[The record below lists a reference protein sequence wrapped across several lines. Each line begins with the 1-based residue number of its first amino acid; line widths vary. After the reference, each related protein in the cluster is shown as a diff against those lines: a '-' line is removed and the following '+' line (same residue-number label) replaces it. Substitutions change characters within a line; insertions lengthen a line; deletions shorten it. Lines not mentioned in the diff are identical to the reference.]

1 LPLSDERDFAMRCM
15 SYLPSFVKKITSS
28 STDDYTLKSRL
39 KVYLALLGLF
49 IIAVSS
55 FYTYY
60 VVQKLKIEE
69 RKKIEQYRNAQELFI
84 NTPSWDN
91 LPPTI
96 QSFITNIQEDNS
108 TIPVILTDDH
118 FNVKDARNFFDL
130 DTLANAADSLNA
142 QNKLNALIAR
152 GATPIII
159 HQADNMIYDRI
170 YYDDSKMLTL
180 LKYYPL
186 LQFVLIA
193 LFVGFGY
200 LSFSSTRRSEQN
212 RVWVGM
218 AKETA
223 HQLGTPITAISGWI
237 QHLRSSETLTPENHE
252 VVDELDNDVARLT
265 LIADRFSKIGSDPEL
280 VVENIYHS
288 VERVRIYMQR
298 RASRRVV
305 FNFPTA
311 KDKNPDFNVRINLQ
325 LFDWVLENL
334 IRNALDAMETGEGTI
349 GAHVYS
355 ETNFICIDLSDTG
368 KGIPRDKWQMV
379 FKPGYTTKKRGWGL
393 GLSLAKRIIES
404 YHSGKI
410 FVSKSVI
417 NKGTIFTI
425 KLPSITSST
434 TSKV

>member
-1 LPLSDERDFAMRCM
+1 MSLLNGGDFAQRCM
-15 SYLPSFVKKITSS
+15 SYLPNFLKRITTT
-28 STDDYTLKSRL
+28 TDDVYTLKSRL

-69 RKKIEQYRNAQELFI
+69 RKKIEQYRVAQELYI
-84 NTPSWDN
+84 NTPSWEA
-91 LPPTI
+91 LPLNI
-96 QSFITNIQEDNS
+96 QLFITDIQKDNS
-108 TIPVILTDDH
+108 TIPVILTDDR
-118 FNVKDARNFFDL
+118 FNVIDARNFFDL
-130 DTLANAADSLNA
+130 DTIANERDSLLA
-142 QNKLNALIAR
+142 QKKLNGLIAK
-152 GATPIII
+152 GATPIVI
-159 HQADNMIYDRI
+159 HQSDNMIFNRI
-170 YYDDSKMLTL
+170 YYDDSKLLTL
-180 LKYYPL
+180 LKFYPL

-223 HQLGTPITAISGWI
+223 HQLGTPIAAISGWI
-237 QHLRSSETLTPENHE
+237 QHLRSSETLTPENHD

-280 VVENIYHS
+280 VVENIYDS

-298 RASRRVV
+298 RASRRIV
-305 FNFPTA
+305 FNFPSLET
-311 KDKNPDFNVRINLQ
+311 KNPAFNVRVNAQ

-349 GAHVYS
+349 GAHIYS
-355 ETNFICIDLSDTG
+355 ESNFVCIDLSDTG
-368 KGIPRDKWQMV
+368 KGIPRDKWQLV
-379 FKPGYTTKKRGWGL
+379 FKPGFTTKKRGWGL

-404 YHSGKI
+404 YHNGKI

-425 KLPSITSST
+425 KLPTVT
-434 TSKV
+434 

>member
-1 LPLSDERDFAMRCM
+1 M
-15 SYLPSFVKKITSS
+15 SYLPSFVKKITTSS
-28 STDDYTLKSRL
+28 ADDYTLKSRL

-96 QSFITNIQEDNS
+96 QTFITNIQEDNT

-118 FNVKDARNFFDL
+118 FNVKDAKNFFDL
-130 DTLANAADSLNA
+130 DTLANAADSINA

-170 YYDDSKMLTL
+170 YYGDSKMLTL

-223 HQLGTPITAISGWI
+223 HQLGTPIAAISGWI
-237 QHLRSSETLTPENHE
+237 QHLRSSEALTPENHE

-280 VVENIYHS
+280 VVENIYDS
-288 VERVRIYMQR
+288 VERARIYMQR
-298 RASRRVV
+298 RASRRVI

-311 KDKNPDFNVRINLQ
+311 VVRNPDFNVRINVQ

-334 IRNALDAMETGEGTI
+334 IRNALDAMETGDGTI
-349 GAHVYS
+349 GAHVYA
-355 ETNFICIDLSDTG
+355 ETHFICIDLSDTG

-379 FKPGYTTKKRGWGL
+379 FKPGFTTKKRGWGL

-425 KLPSITSST
+425 KLPSIIGATK
-434 TSKV
+434 SKI

>member
-1 LPLSDERDFAMRCM
+1 M
-15 SYLPSFVKKITSS
+15 SYLPNFLKRITTT
-28 STDDYTLKSRL
+28 TDDVYTLKSRL

-69 RKKIEQYRNAQELFI
+69 RKKIEQYRVAQELYI
-84 NTPSWDN
+84 NTPSWEA
-91 LPPTI
+91 LPLNI
-96 QSFITNIQEDNS
+96 QLFITDIQKDNS
-108 TIPVILTDDH
+108 TIPVILTDDR
-118 FNVKDARNFFDL
+118 FNVIDARNFFDL
-130 DTLANAADSLNA
+130 DTIANERDSLLA
-142 QNKLNALIAR
+142 QKKLNGLIAK
-152 GATPIII
+152 GATPIVI
-159 HQADNMIYDRI
+159 HQSDNMIFNRI
-170 YYDDSKMLTL
+170 YYDDSKLLTL
-180 LKYYPL
+180 LKFYPL

-223 HQLGTPITAISGWI
+223 HQLGTPIAAISGWI
-237 QHLRSSETLTPENHE
+237 QHLRSSETLTPENHD

-280 VVENIYHS
+280 VVENIYDS

-298 RASRRVV
+298 RASRRIV
-305 FNFPTA
+305 FNFPSLET
-311 KDKNPDFNVRINLQ
+311 KNPAFNVRVNAQ

-349 GAHVYS
+349 GAHIYS
-355 ETNFICIDLSDTG
+355 ESNFVCIDLSDTG
-368 KGIPRDKWQMV
+368 KGIPRDKWQLV
-379 FKPGYTTKKRGWGL
+379 FKPGFTTKKRGWGL

-404 YHSGKI
+404 YHNGKI

-425 KLPSITSST
+425 KLPTVT
-434 TSKV
+434 

>member
-1 LPLSDERDFAMRCM
+1 M
-15 SYLPSFVKKITSS
+15 SYLPSFVKKITASS
-28 STDDYTLKSRL
+28 NDDYTLKSRL

-69 RKKIEQYRNAQELFI
+69 REKIELYRSAQELFI
-84 NTPSWDN
+84 NTPYWDN
-91 LPPTI
+91 LPSTI
-96 QSFITNIQEDNS
+96 QTFITNIQENNT

-118 FNVKDARNFFDL
+118 FNIIDARNFSNL
-130 DTLANAADSLNA
+130 DRIANAADSMNA

-152 GATPIII
+152 NAKPIII
-159 HQADNMIYDRI
+159 HQADNMIFNRI

-223 HQLGTPITAISGWI
+223 HQLGTPIAAISGWI
-237 QHLRSSETLTPENHE
+237 QHLRGSETLTSENHE

-280 VVENIYHS
+280 VIENIYYS

-298 RASRRVV
+298 RASRRVI
-305 FNFPTA
+305 FNFPTSE
-311 KDKNPDFNVRINLQ
+311 DRNSDFNVRINLQ

-334 IRNALDAMETGEGTI
+334 IRNALDAMETGEGTL
-349 GAHVYS
+349 GAHVYA

-417 NKGTIFTI
+417 NKGTIFTV
-425 KLPSITSST
+425 KLPRVTRAT
-434 TSKV
+434 LL

>member
-1 LPLSDERDFAMRCM
+1 M
-15 SYLPSFVKKITSS
+15 SYLPNFLKRITTT
-28 STDDYTLKSRL
+28 TDDVYTLKSRL

-69 RKKIEQYRNAQELFI
+69 RKKIEQYRVAQELYI
-84 NTPSWDN
+84 NTPSWEA
-91 LPPTI
+91 LPLNI
-96 QSFITNIQEDNS
+96 QLFITDIQKDNS
-108 TIPVILTDDH
+108 TIPVILTDDR
-118 FNVKDARNFFDL
+118 FNVIDARNFFDL
-130 DTLANAADSLNA
+130 DTIANERDSLLA
-142 QNKLNALIAR
+142 QKKLNGLIAK
-152 GATPIII
+152 GATPIVI
-159 HQADNMIYDRI
+159 HQSDNMIFNRI
-170 YYDDSKMLTL
+170 YYDDSKLLTL
-180 LKYYPL
+180 LKFYPL
-186 LQFVLIA
+186 LQFILIA

-223 HQLGTPITAISGWI
+223 HQLGTPIAAISGWI
-237 QHLRSSETLTPENHE
+237 QHLRSSETLTPENHD

-280 VVENIYHS
+280 VVENIYDS

-298 RASRRVV
+298 RASRRIV
-305 FNFPTA
+305 FNFPSLET
-311 KDKNPDFNVRINLQ
+311 KNPAFNVRVNAQ

-349 GAHVYS
+349 GAHIYS
-355 ETNFICIDLSDTG
+355 ESNFVCIDLSDTG
-368 KGIPRDKWQMV
+368 KGIPRDKWQLV

-404 YHSGKI
+404 YHNGKI

-425 KLPSITSST
+425 KLPTVT
-434 TSKV
+434 